1 MVRHD
6 YCTGLDPCPFS
17 EAGADPLTA
26 VAPVVSTPRLA
37 GARRVVARS
46 SARPDLLC
54 WAVVAMGL
62 VYVWRTPS
70 QLVPFLTLLR
80 PAVVTTA
87 IALAAW
93 YVARDP
99 MRGWSRLQG
108 LVPIRLVI
116 ALCVVA
122 LVGIPLAIWPGRAW
136 TFIRIQYS
144 GVVVYLLVTVAC
156 IRSRADIERL
166 MMTHVIGATV
176 LGLLLLR
183 NPLGASG
190 RVYGLSA
197 FDPNDSAF
205 LLVCTIPLAV
215 YFIRTSAKPLT
226 RLLVGLALILFVV
239 VLVRTGSRGGFLGF
253 IATMLYLLF
262 RFKGI
267 RVHIR
272 VAAIVVGLSTLALAG
287 TDKYWALMGTIGNQ
301 EEDYNYTEKGG
312 RVETWKRGI
321 GYMRDHPLTG
331 VGFNNF
337 SVAEGR
343 SDLNKAR
350 AQVGKGWIA
359 RAAHN
364 SFVQIGAEAG
374 FIGLGIFLALIVIS
388 IRACSWRAP
397 PRATQRD
404 KDEQALA
411 RALAGALVGFCVAG
425 FFLSQA
431 YSPYLYSLLGMVAG
445 LIKLRKLSGAP
456 PVLPAPALAA
466 DRSLPRRSPR
476 AQIVRRRG

>member
-1 MVRHD
+1 M
-6 YCTGLDPCPFS
+6 
-17 EAGADPLTA
+17 TA
-26 VAPVVSTPRLA
+26 VSPSLRTPSLA
-37 GARRVVARS
+37 RAGRVVARAT
-46 SARPDLLC
+46 ARPDLLC

-70 QLVPFLTLLR
+70 QLVPLLGLLR
-80 PAVVTTA
+80 PGVVTTA
-87 IALAAW
+87 VALAAW

-99 MRGWSRLQG
+99 LRGWSRLQD

-116 ALCVVA
+116 ALCIVA
-122 LVGIPLAIWPGRAW
+122 LVGVPFAVWPGRAL
-136 TFIRIQYS
+136 TFIRIVYS
-144 GVVVYLLVTVAC
+144 GVVIYLLVTVAS

-176 LGLLLLR
+176 LSLFLLR
-183 NPLGASG
+183 SPLGAGG

-215 YFIRTSAKPLT
+215 YFIRTGAKPFM
-226 RLLVGLALILFVV
+226 RLLVGLALIMFVI

-272 VAAIVVGLSTLALAG
+272 VAAIVVGLLTLALAG

-321 GYMRDHPLTG
+321 GYMREHPLTG

-350 AQVGKGWIA
+350 AKQGKGWIA

-374 FIGLGIFLALIVIS
+374 FIGLGIFVALIVVS
-388 IRACSWRAP
+388 IKACSWRAP
-397 PRATQRD
+397 PRATQTD

-445 LIKLRKLSGAP
+445 LIKLRKLSAAP
-456 PVLPAPALAA
+456 PLVPAPAPASN
-466 DRSLPRRSPR
+466 RFLPRRSPR
-476 AQIVRRRG
+476 AQIARRRG